1 MLSWKPMAALGI
13 ALVVAVLWG
22 LYERRG
28 AQLEAERAEGLAKQ
42 VERLAGDLK
51 RQEREAAIRQSITD
65 AADRAVVAVET
76 GRDTLRTRTQVIF
89 HEVSR
94 AQDCHDPVGPALRA
108 AFDRLRVIDRE
119 PGADRRDQSGGA
131 GAAAGP
137 APGAAPPRGA
147 VTNCAAGEYLVRLYE
162 WGRGLEGQI
171 GGIGAWVGEA
181 KAVRTGETPATAGSR
196 LPSER

>member
-147 VTNCAAGEYLVRLYE
+147 VTNCQAGEYLVRLYE
-162 WGRGLEGQI
+162 WGRGLEGQVY
-171 GGIGAWVGEA
+171 GIGDWVGEA
-181 KAVRTGETPATAGSR
+181 KAIRGR
-196 LPSER
+196 R